1 MTAPCIGYA
10 LTPGSKHL
18 WERCTNPSKR
28 GDRYC
33 APHREA
39 LDGAILGLL
48 QWEHRLYGP
57 TTKNEDCL
65 IPSDGYVCDSCGAR
79 WEWRVPGRTEPRGH
93 GNRRSRRVSGFRA
106 AAAPKK
112 EQAKKVKG
120 AYPDS
125 KTSPAQKA
133 LKIVP
138 LGDEI
143 AIASPPPHNG
153 ILPGR

>member
-1 MTAPCIGYA
+1 MTASCIGYSR
-10 LTPGSKHL
+10 TPGREQL

-33 APHREA
+33 AAHREA

-57 TTKNEDCL
+57 ITKNEDCL
-65 IPSDGYVCDSCGAR
+65 IPSDGYVCESCGAR

-93 GNRRSRRVSGFRA
+93 RLPRSRRVPGFGA

-112 EQAKKVKG
+112 SPRQKVKSV
-120 AYPDS
+120 YPAS
-125 KTSPAQKA
+125 QKA
-133 LKIVP
+133 PARKALQIVP
-138 LGDEI
+138 LGNEI
-143 AIASPPPHNG
+143 AVASPPPHKG
-153 ILPGR
+153 TSPGR